1 LLAGDLVL
9 GFAAPWRIRG
19 EYNRGRIPLIRPT
32 EPHEWNAG
40 AMKLYELALTG
51 APTRVQSAAVEKCLT
66 DVLSTF
72 GLRLGVDVGWSIG
85 PAAFEP
91 DQKTSAAV
99 AFFGEV
105 GVSDAGVD
113 GLLKRGTPIIPIATE
128 PGKISAELPDRLKVF
143 NCLTFSGDGPMRIS
157 TALLECLGLLPRQR
171 RVFVSYRRD
180 EAKEAALQLFNLL
193 SSKIF
198 DVFLDTHGILPAE
211 DFQGVLWHRLCDSD
225 VLIMLD
231 TPNYF
236 ASRWT
241 SAEFGRALAKGISIL
256 RVGWPGVKAAA
267 RTATANSL
275 ELLDT
280 EVDVAN
286 GRLSN
291 EALVRIAAQVE
302 IVRAQSHAIR
312 SLNLF
317 SALKRDIERIGGV
330 VNGVGV
336 HNAVHLRLPDGKE
349 VIAYPTV
356 GVPTSMT
363 LNEVVDYAS
372 GKEAAIVYD
381 HVGLQEKWL
390 KHLTWLGSN
399 ISAARWVRAS
409 EAAWTFGGW
418 GTP

>member
-1 LLAGDLVL
+1 
-9 GFAAPWRIRG
+9 
-19 EYNRGRIPLIRPT
+19 
-32 EPHEWNAG
+32 
-40 AMKLYELALTG
+40 MKLYDLALTG
-51 APTRVQSAAVEKCLT
+51 APTAVQSVAVEQCLT
-66 DVLSTF
+66 DVLNTF
-72 GLRLGVDVGWSIG
+72 GLSLGADVGWSIC
-85 PAAFEP
+85 PTTFEP
-91 DQKTSAAV
+91 SQTTSAAV

-105 GVSDAGVD
+105 GVSDASMER
-113 GLLKRGTPIIPIATE
+113 LLKRGTPIIPIATE
-128 PGKISAELPDRLKVF
+128 PGKISVELPDRLKLF
-143 NCLTFSGDGPMRIS
+143 NCLTFAGDGPMRIA

-180 EAKEAALQLFNLL
+180 EAKEAALQLFNFL

-225 VLIMLD
+225 VLLMLD

-236 ASRWT
+236 GSRWT

-256 RVGWPGVKAAA
+256 RIAWPGVTAAA
-267 RTATANSL
+267 RAATANSL
-275 ELLDT
+275 ELVDR
-280 EVDVAN
+280 EVDVAS
-286 GRLSN
+286 GSLSN
-291 EALVRIAAQVE
+291 EALARIGAQVE
-302 IVRAQSHAIR
+302 IVRGKSHAVR

-317 SALKRDIERIGGV
+317 SSLKRDIERIGGV

-372 GKEAAIVYD
+372 GKEAAILYD

-390 KHLTWLGSN
+390 KHLSWLGTN

>member
-1 LLAGDLVL
+1 
-9 GFAAPWRIRG
+9 
-19 EYNRGRIPLIRPT
+19 
-32 EPHEWNAG
+32 
-40 AMKLYELALTG
+40 MKLYELALIG
-51 APTRVQSAAVEKCLT
+51 APTSAQSTAVEKCLT
-66 DVLSTF
+66 DVLNTF
-72 GLRLGVDVGWSIG
+72 RLHLGVDVGWLIRPST
-85 PAAFEP
+85 FEP

-105 GVSDAGVD
+105 GLSDVGVEE
-113 GLLKRGTPIIPIATE
+113 LLKRGTPIIPVATE
-128 PGKISAELPDRLKVF
+128 PGKISAEIPDRLKFF
-143 NCLTFSGDGPMRIS
+143 NCLTFAGDGPMRIA

-180 EAKEAALQLFNLL
+180 EAKEASLQLFNFL

-256 RVGWPGVKAAA
+256 RVGWPGVTAAT
-267 RTATANSL
+267 RTATASSL

-286 GRLSN
+286 GRLSDD
-291 EALVRIAAQVE
+291 ALARIAAQVE
-302 IVRAQSHAIR
+302 IVRGQSHAIR

-317 SALKRDIERIGGV
+317 SSLKRDIERIGGV
-330 VNGVGV
+330 VSGVGI
-336 HNAVHLRLPDGKE
+336 HNAVHLQLPDGKE

-356 GVPTSMT
+356 VVPTSMT

-372 GKEAAIVYD
+372 GKEAAILYD

-390 KHLTWLGSN
+390 KHLTWLGTN
-399 ISAARWVRAS
+399 ISAVRWVRAS

>member
-1 LLAGDLVL
+1 
-9 GFAAPWRIRG
+9 
-19 EYNRGRIPLIRPT
+19 
-32 EPHEWNAG
+32 
-40 AMKLYELALTG
+40 MKLYELALIG
-51 APTRVQSAAVEKCLT
+51 APTDVQSIAVEKCLS
-66 DVLSTF
+66 DVLNTF
-72 GLRLGVDVGWSIG
+72 GLSLRADVGWSIC
-85 PAAFEP
+85 PTTFEP
-91 DQKTSAAV
+91 SQMTSAAV
-99 AFFGEV
+99 AFFGKV
-105 GVSDAGVD
+105 GVSDASVEP
-113 GLLKRGTPIIPIATE
+113 LLKRGTPIIPIATE
-128 PGKISAELPDRLKVF
+128 PGKISVELPDRLTLF
-143 NCLTFSGDGPMRIS
+143 NCLTFAGDGPMRIA

-180 EAKEAALQLFNLL
+180 QAKEAALQLFNFL

-231 TPNYF
+231 TPDYF
-236 ASRWT
+236 GSRWT

-256 RVGWPGVKAAA
+256 RIAWPGVTAAA
-267 RTATANSL
+267 RAATANSL
-275 ELLDT
+275 ELVVDK
-280 EVDVAN
+280 EVDVAS

-291 EALVRIAAQVE
+291 DALARIAAQVE
-302 IVRAQSHAIR
+302 IVRGKSHAIR

-317 SALKRDIERIGGV
+317 SSLKRDIERIGGV

-372 GKEAAIVYD
+372 GKEAAILYD

-390 KHLTWLGSN
+390 KHLNWLGTN